1 MKKKE
6 LRKRTFAKHMLYDWY
21 NWWINYT
28 PEPTKKTMKGVKD
41 QIMSLFKNED
51 YSKPNCVKTVYGS
64 EKKPNKNTKPNWKR
78 KHN

>member
-1 MKKKE
+1 
-6 LRKRTFAKHMLYDWY
+6 MLYDWY

-51 YSKPNCVKTVYGS
+51 YSKPNCVKTVYGC
-64 EKKPNKNTKPNWKR
+64 EKKPNKNTKANWKR